1 MANTI
6 PAALIP
12 VLYASAATVAREQIG
27 FIPAVD
33 QRFNEKNL
41 KVGQTLTIP
50 ISPAQT
56 STAWVP
62 SNVAPSGTNRILTN
76 TDVTITSSEA
86 SEFVLTDND
95 DAMLRDGGNEI
106 GLDTTRQSFQ
116 SCFRV
121 LSNKVE
127 AELAALEIYACRG
140 FGTAGTTP
148 FSSGIGDSAQCLKEL
163 KRNGA
168 PDDGDFSI
176 VLGLE
181 AAANVRSN
189 TDLVNVNKAGTA
201 DTLRYGSLLQLN
213 GFAIRESSQ
222 VVDHVSGTA
231 NGAYTVNN
239 GNVAVGSTALTVAD
253 GAGTM
258 LIGDLLYNTTV
269 GVDSQKYGIRTA
281 LNAGAVTIRA
291 PGLVKA
297 WANDQT
303 LAIAANHVANMAIH
317 RSAIILVAGAPVIN
331 PTAIM
336 ATELVTDPVSGLQF
350 LVCRIEQ
357 DGQVTYRVHL
367 SWGVKVMYS
376 DRIIK
381 LIG

>member
-56 STAWVP
+56 STAWAP
-62 SNVAPSGTNRILTN
+62 SNVAASGTNRTLTN
-76 TDVTITSSEA
+76 TDVTITSSES

-127 AELAALEIYACRG
+127 AEIAALETYACRG
-140 FGTAGTTP
+140 IGTAGTTP
-148 FSSGIGDSAQCLKEL
+148 FASGIGDSAQCLKEL

-189 TDLVNVNKAGTA
+189 TDLVNVNKAGTDA
-201 DTLRYGSLLQLN
+201 GLRYGSLLQLN

-222 VVDHVSGTA
+222 VVDHTAGTA
-231 NGAYTVNN
+231 NGAYTVN
-239 GNVAVGSTALTVAD
+239 GNLVAATTAITVAD
-253 GAGTM
+253 GAGTI
-258 LIGDLLYNTTV
+258 LTGDMLYNTTV
-269 GVDSQKYGIRTA
+269 GVDSIKYGVRTA
-281 LNAGAVTIRA
+281 LNAGTVTIRA

-297 WANDQT
+297 WANDNT
-303 LAIAANHVANMAIH
+303 LAISASHVANLALH

-331 PTAIM
+331 STAIM
-336 ATELVTDPVSGLQF
+336 ATELITDPVSGLQF
-350 LVCRIEQ
+350 LVCRIQQ

-367 SWGVKVMYS
+367 MWGVKVMYS
-376 DRIIK
+376 DRIVK
-381 LIG
+381 LLG

>member
-76 TDVTITSSEA
+76 TDVTITSSES

-127 AELAALEIYACRG
+127 AEIAALEIYACRG
-140 FGTAGTTP
+140 IGTAGTTP
-148 FSSGIGDSAQCLKEL
+148 FASGIGDSAKCLKEL

-303 LAIAANHVANMAIH
+303 LAIAANHAANMAIH

-350 LVCRIEQ
+350 IVCRIEQ

-367 SWGVKVMYS
+367 SWGTKVMYS